1 MAEVRIFRRF
11 LTTPDFEEPIGEINT
26 TPLVDVML
34 VLLIIFLITIPVIN
48 ASIKVDLPEER
59 FNDIVGKDATAV
71 LSVTK
76 TGQVFFN
83 GAPLGDD
90 TRYIETLSNLLKT
103 NPLNSIQVHGDSDIP
118 FDKIELIINQM
129 RSLDVETIT
138 LVTKP

>member
-1 MAEVRIFRRF
+1 MAEFRIFRRF
-11 LTTPDFEEPIGEINT
+11 RTTSDFEGPIGEINT

-59 FNDIVGKDATAV
+59 FKDAVLTDDVAI

-76 TGQVFFN
+76 AGQVFFN
-83 GAPLGDD
+83 GALLGEG
-90 TRYIETLSNLLKT
+90 TQYIETLSNLLKT
-103 NPLNSIQVHGDSDIP
+103 NPLNSIQVHGDSDVP

>member
-59 FNDIVGKDATAV
+59 FNDIVGKDTTAV

-83 GAPLGDD
+83 GALLGDG
-90 TRYIETLSNLLKT
+90 TQYVETLSNLLKT
-103 NPLNSIQVHGDSDIP
+103 NPLNSIQVHGDSDVP

-138 LVTKP
+138 LVTRP

>member
-1 MAEVRIFRRF
+1 MAKFRIFRRIK
-11 LTTPDFEEPIGEINT
+11 TTSDFEGPIGEINT

-59 FNDIVGKDATAV
+59 FNDAV
-71 LSVTK
+71 LTDDVAILSVTK
-76 TGQVFFN
+76 AGQVFFN
-83 GAPLGDD
+83 GALLGDG
-90 TRYIETLSNLLKT
+90 TQYVETLSNLLKT
-103 NPLNSIQVHGDSDIP
+103 NPLNSIQVHGDSDVP

>member
-1 MAEVRIFRRF
+1 MAEFRVLRRF
-11 LTTPDFEEPIGEINT
+11 KNTTDFEEPIGEINT

-48 ASIKVDLPEER
+48 ASIKVDLPEEQ

-83 GAPLGDD
+83 GALLGDD

>member
-1 MAEVRIFRRF
+1 MAEFRIFRRIK
-11 LTTPDFEEPIGEINT
+11 TTSDFEGPIGEINT

-83 GAPLGDD
+83 GALLGDD